1 MKWISTCVKPL
12 CSQSHLLVVID
23 AAGSPPQLEA
33 VLRVE
38 DRGQCEAYADVDA
51 MEASRRDA

>member
-1 MKWISTCVKPL
+1 M
-12 CSQSHLLVVID
+12 D

-38 DRGQCEAYADVDA
+38 DRGQCEAYADVGA
-51 MEASRRDA
+51 MEASGRDA

>member
-1 MKWISTCVKPL
+1 VSNP
-12 CSQSHLLVVID
+12 SARNHLLVVMD

-38 DRGQCEAYADVDA
+38 DRGQCEAYADVGA
-51 MEASRRDA
+51 MEASGRDA